1 MRCVL
6 PCPAVVVS
14 ALALAA
20 VALPVREVAACGGC
34 FVPASQ
40 SAVVQDAERIL
51 FAFDPATKSSV
62 VWVEIRYN
70 GPANDFGWVLPLPKK
85 PEVSVGSAWL
95 FDRLDVA
102 TAPRFDVTTDSAQ
115 ENCGRTERSSGGGC
129 GAADF
134 NGSAKRATSAGGAFA
149 AEVDANGKPAVSV
162 LEHSQTGPYDYQIIA
177 GTSGDAVQ
185 TWLDAR
191 GYKMPALA
199 KDVLDA
205 HVKKGDV
212 FVAVKLL
219 QGVGAKEIRPI
230 VLKMTDA
237 EPCVPLRLTA
247 IAAADNMAVQTYIA
261 GPGRAIPKNYLH
273 VRVNDLR
280 INWFAP
286 QTNYGQVVAAAID
299 EAAGHAF
306 VTEFAGKLPKKVA
319 VPQRFG
325 GSESE
330 AFVDE
335 AQLDT
340 AKIATAKN
348 AKELIVALRASNF
361 PITAETAAEFEKLT
375 GLAKA
380 AKQTDQLVAFWS
392 GAHEGTA
399 LAIDIKLD
407 GAALAKK
414 LEAEFVQPIKTVL
427 PLLLGADRFTR
438 MVLRIDPKEMTK
450 DPVFAYHKTLPD
462 VANVRKATVRQV
474 CRKGDYQTDAWR
486 LTLDGLG
493 TWVVD
498 LQTGAP
504 FTANQFP
511 LLPNTAKDARFQ
523 KTPAAAVVELLDE
536 TGDPRPIDP
545 SQIELVDAAISGA
558 QAGKPS
564 LDAAFSLKKAATRF
578 TPPASDALVQSAAA
592 GSGCGT
598 GWTGDARATMGGLLA
613 LAVAVLLWMRRRRT
627 A

>member
-1 MRCVL
+1 MRR
-6 PCPAVVVS
+6 PCPVS
-14 ALALAA
+14 LSLLVAFLFAA
-20 VALPVREVAACGGC
+20 VALVPRRASACGGC

-51 FAFDPATKSSV
+51 FAFDPATKASV

-70 GPANDFGWVLPLPKK
+70 GPANNFGWVLPLPKK
-85 PEVSVGSAWL
+85 PEVSVGTAWL
-95 FDRLDVA
+95 FDRLDAA
-102 TAPRFDVTTDSAQ
+102 TAPRFDVTNDFTQ
-115 ENCGRTERSSGGGC
+115 ENCGRTDRSSGGGC
-129 GAADF
+129 SESDFAA
-134 NGSAKRATSAGGAFA
+134 RATSAGGLSA
-149 AEVDANGKPAVSV
+149 ANESAGPGGKPAVSV
-162 LEHSQTGPYDYQIIA
+162 LEHSQTGPYDYQIIS

-199 KDVLDA
+199 KEVLDA

-247 IAAADNMAVQTYIA
+247 IAASDNMAVQTYIA

-306 VTEFAGKLPKKVA
+306 VTEFAGKLPKKID

-325 GSESE
+325 GTQNE
-330 AFVDE
+330 ALVDE
-335 AQLDT
+335 ATLDT
-340 AKIATAKN
+340 AAIAKAGNGKD
-348 AKELIVALRASNF
+348 LILALRAGNF

-375 GLAKA
+375 GLAQKA
-380 AKQTDQLVAFWS
+380 SQTDKLVAFWS
-392 GAHEGTA
+392 GVHEGTA
-399 LAIDIKLD
+399 GAVEATLD

-414 LEAEFVQPIKTVL
+414 LDTEFVAPVKAIL
-427 PLLLGADRFTR
+427 PLLHGADRFTR
-438 MVLRIDPKEMTK
+438 MILRIDPKEMTK

-474 CRKGDYQTDAWR
+474 CRKGDFTPDAWR
-486 LTLDGLG
+486 LTIAGLG

-498 LQTGAP
+498 LATGAP
-504 FTANQFP
+504 FTGFP
-511 LLPNTAKDARFQ
+511 QLPNTAKDARFQ
-523 KTPAAAVVELLDE
+523 KGPAAAVVELLDE
-536 TGDPRPIDP
+536 TGDPRPIDA
-545 SQIELVDAAISGA
+545 SQVDLVDAAISGA

-578 TPPASDALVQSAAA
+578 TPPPSDALVQSAAA
-592 GSGCGT
+592 GAGCGT
-598 GWTGDARATMGGLLA
+598 GWTGDARATMGGLAA
-613 LAVAVLLWMRRRRT
+613 LAVAVLLWARRRRS